1 MGFVL
6 TLGCF
11 VEKVKEERGDIS
23 RKDLDHLLDSSLE
36 CLNFRNHSEKTVG
49 KPSLSKGFPSFGILN
64 FVKSL

>member
-23 RKDLDHLLDSSLE
+23 RKDLDHLLDSILE
-36 CLNFRNHSEKTVG
+36 CLNFRNHSENVRPTASPWP
-49 KPSLSKGFPSFGILN
+49 PSWKYRGM
-64 FVKSL
+64 K